1 MVSKLL
7 NTLER
12 GAAVMRH
19 NSRLLFI
26 GFLLFAFP
34 LIFLLISERFFDTA
48 YTNIQTAERQSV
60 GSLHDALENLLL
72 TSTTTNIE
80 SVAAFSQSQKE
91 QNSYINEIRIVERTP
106 EGLRV
111 ITSLFNDKIG
121 TQEEATDIFD
131 STLSAGNNSFIFEFS
146 RGRERIWQAVRPVQY
161 NGHQYFIF
169 SEHSFGKLDEVMTA
183 RKQESYFG
191 LIFVFI
197 FLIALAYWL
206 NRLTNYEQR
215 YRKLVQTLDERDL
228 FINMIAHEFRTP
240 LTAIRGYASMLDDS
254 ETLKQNERG
263 HLEKI
268 TISTERLLALVN
280 DFLEVARL
288 QSGKMSITKSPL
300 DVGTLCVEVVAA
312 LEATANEKGLAL
324 LHPPVTT
331 PILLNTDHQRLY
343 QALQNLV
350 SNAIKYTDKGSVELS
365 IEESPLS
372 VSIRIKD
379 TGMGISAEDQ
389 QKLFAPFARVG
400 GVEKSGITG
409 TGLGM
414 WITKRLI
421 ELMGGSIS
429 VESIK
434 NVGTHVIVTFK
445 R

>member
-1 MVSKLL
+1 
-7 NTLER
+7 
-12 GAAVMRH
+12 MRN

-26 GFLLFAFP
+26 GLLLFAFP
-34 LIFLLISERFFDTA
+34 LLFLIVSERFFDAA

-60 GSLHDALENLLL
+60 GSLHDALQTLLQTQPL
-72 TSTTTNIE
+72 NAE
-80 SVAAFSQSQKE
+80 SVAAFSRSQKE
-91 QNSYINEIRIVERTP
+91 QNSYINEIRVVERTP

-111 ITSLFNDKIG
+111 LNSLYSDKIG
-121 TQEEATDIFD
+121 SLEETTDVYD
-131 STLSAGNNSFIFEFS
+131 STLSAGSNSFIFEFS
-146 RGRERIWQAVRPVQY
+146 RGNERIWQAVRPVQTA
-161 NGHQYFIF
+161 GHQYFIYT
-169 SEHSFGKLDEVMTA
+169 EHTLGALDDVMAA
-183 RKQESYFG
+183 RKMESYYG

-215 YRKLVQTLDERDL
+215 YRELVKTLDERDL

-288 QSGKMSITKSPL
+288 QSGKMTLTKSPL
-300 DVGTLCVEVVAA
+300 DVGILCNEVVAA
-312 LEATANEKGLAL
+312 LEATAHEKSLVL
-324 LHPPVTT
+324 LQPTITT
-331 PILLNTDHQRLY
+331 PIILNTDHQRLY

-372 VSIRIKD
+372 VSVRIKD

-400 GVEKSGITG
+400 GVEKSTITG

-414 WITKRLI
+414 WITKRLV
-421 ELMGGSIS
+421 ELLGGTIA

-434 NVGTHVIVTFK
+434 NVGTHVIVTF
-445 R
+445 RR